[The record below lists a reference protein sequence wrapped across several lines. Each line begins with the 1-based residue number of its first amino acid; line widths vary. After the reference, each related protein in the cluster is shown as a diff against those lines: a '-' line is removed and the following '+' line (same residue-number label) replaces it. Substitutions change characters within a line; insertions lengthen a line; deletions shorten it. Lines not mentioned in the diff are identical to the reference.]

1 MSMLSIDVKTEG
13 AVSKILQGLF
23 AGKPELIAFDLDGT
37 LVDSVPDLAKAVDDT
52 LSQLGR
58 PPAGESKVRH
68 WVGNGAE
75 MLVRRALAKDGTD
88 EQANKV
94 SETFLA
100 NAMTCFF
107 QNYKTCNGE
116 HSTIYPGVLETLKT
130 LKASGIPLALI
141 TNKPAQFTDP
151 LLAKLGLDSYFNIV
165 LNGDSLENQKPHPE
179 QLLHAAIRF
188 QANPMNCLMVGDS
201 RSDVEASRASF
212 FKVACVDYG
221 YNHGEPISEY
231 KPDCLLSSVA
241 ELIGE

>member
-1 MSMLSIDVKTEG
+1 MDMLSVEAKKEES
-13 AVSKILQGLF
+13 VSKILRGLF

-37 LVDSVPDLAKAVDDT
+37 LVDSVPDLTKAIDDT
-52 LSQLGR
+52 LGQLGR
-58 PPAGESKVRH
+58 QPVGESKVRQ

-88 EQANKV
+88 EQASNV
-94 SETFLA
+94 SETLLA

-116 HSTIYPGVLETLKT
+116 HSKLYPGVLDT
-130 LKASGIPLALI
+130 LKALKATGVPLALI

-212 FKVACVDYG
+212 FKVACVEYG
-221 YNHGEPISEY
+221 YNHGEPISDY
-231 KPDCLLSSVA
+231 KPDYLLSSVA
-241 ELIGE
+241 ELIEE